1 MRVGVPTEVKN
12 SEFRVAVTPAGVH
25 ALVGRG
31 HEVLVQ
37 AGAGVGSGIPDSDF
51 VGAGARV
58 VGDVES
64 VWGDADLV
72 LKVKEPVAE
81 EYGRL
86 HEGLVLFTY
95 LHLAA
100 DEALTRELL
109 GRGVTSI
116 AYETVELADH
126 SLPLLSPMS
135 EIAGRLAAQVGANCL
150 LQSAGGRGVLFGGG
164 SGVRRGR
171 VSVLGGGVAGLCAAR
186 VAAGMGADVTVFDV
200 DVARMRYIDEV
211 WGGRIG
217 TRSRTPV

>member
-12 SEFRVAVTPAGVH
+12 NEFRVAVTPAGVH

-37 AGAGVGSGIPDSDF
+37 AGAGVGSGISDSDF

-95 LHLAA
+95 LHLAT
-100 DEALTRELL
+100 DEVLTRELL
-109 GRGVTSI
+109 GRPLMDIGLV
-116 AYETVELADH
+116 LALEPQLRFPAWDWLLVSL
-126 SLPLLSPMS
+126 SLP
-135 EIAGRLAAQVGANCL
+135 VVFW
-150 LQSAGGRGVLFGGG
+150 SAWPFHK
-164 SGVRRGR
+164 
-171 VSVLGGGVAGLCAAR
+171 A
-186 VAAGMGADVTVFDV
+186 T
-200 DVARMRYIDEV
+200 
-211 WGGRIG
+211 
-217 TRSRTPV
+217 

>member
-72 LKVKEPVAE
+72 CCMRVWFFL
-81 EYGRL
+81 RI
-86 HEGLVLFTY
+86 FIW
-95 LHLAA
+95 
-100 DEALTRELL
+100 LL
-109 GRGVTSI
+109 
-116 AYETVELADH
+116 
-126 SLPLLSPMS
+126 M
-135 EIAGRLAAQVGANCL
+135 
-150 LQSAGGRGVLFGGG
+150 
-164 SGVRRGR
+164 RR
-171 VSVLGGGVAGLCAAR
+171 
-186 VAAGMGADVTVFDV
+186 
-200 DVARMRYIDEV
+200 
-211 WGGRIG
+211 
-217 TRSRTPV
+217 